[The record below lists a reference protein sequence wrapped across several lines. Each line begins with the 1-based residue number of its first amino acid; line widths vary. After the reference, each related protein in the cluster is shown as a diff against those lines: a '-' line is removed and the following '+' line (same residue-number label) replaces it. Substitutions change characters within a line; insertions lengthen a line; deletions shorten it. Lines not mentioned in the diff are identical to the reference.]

1 MLITAAAVDKK
12 KMTGCI
18 CSKSLLNVTHF
29 PSCPPQLTC
38 PRTAAAF
45 GTAGAA
51 EVTATRVRAAL
62 TPTDSNK
69 QQQQQEAKNHQDN

>member
-1 MLITAAAVDKK
+1 M
-12 KMTGCI
+12 
-18 CSKSLLNVTHF
+18 CSKSLLYVTHF
-29 PSCPPQLTC
+29 PYCPPQLTC

-51 EVTATRVRAAL
+51 QVTATRVRAAL

-69 QQQQQEAKNHQDN
+69 QQQQQEAKNHQDNQEPVCRDENRE